1 MHDAFQVTTVVD
13 KVNRIESIFAH
24 GDRLLIGTGLGHL
37 LEYDIKEP
45 LVADENEVPE
55 VTLIN
60 THKNFSKRPI
70 EQLDIIKEIDV
81 LVSLSDGLISLHDL
95 RTFELRMTL
104 GKTKGA
110 NLFTIQTMVEM
121 NQEQIP
127 QLVTRL
133 AVAVRK
139 KLVVFVWKDT
149 EFLETKEWPISD
161 RVKTMA
167 WVGSTKICLGLASEY
182 ALMEVESGQWTEL
195 FGPMTEGGLL
205 NGANIGGSNGN
216 GGSGGGSGSGSGSGS
231 NSISSG
237 AASGAISTL
246 NSLYNMS
253 IGFRGGK
260 PMVTKIPNNE
270 MLLAR
275 DHVSIFLGLDG
286 TPTRKVG
293 IEWSG
298 TPEQMGYSYP
308 YVIAILPKHVEVRNI
323 QSLALVQQIDISN
336 AKFLNQGKLVYVATG
351 SQIWRLTP
359 YSFSSQI
366 DQLVEKHAYEEAVS
380 LLEQIDAVLVENK
393 EEKLRMIRM
402 ARAHDLFL
410 HGEYDTALE
419 LFQELDTPAEDVIE
433 LYPSMISGQLAKDKE
448 NRQDD
453 DDNDSLLAL
462 TTSRKNGNNDDHQH
476 EQLRPDSRTSNY
488 SKTNTVLSNNS
499 SSKLSG
505 IIQSYHAHQQKELV
519 PLTGIHLHEAITY
532 LIRFLTDK
540 RQRLSKQLAA
550 LHGNGILCPP
560 TSGSTTLSSSSVTSG
575 TTLQHLT
582 EQATLVDT
590 TLLKSY
596 MLTND
601 ALVGPLLRVQNH
613 CDVKECET
621 ILMDKKK
628 YKELVDLYNCKGLH
642 SNALDLLSKLGQ
654 QTDGPLRGVLPTIR
668 YLQRLGLDHFDLV
681 LQYSRWVL
689 ESDPIHGMD
698 IFIDDLAE
706 VESFPR
712 DRVLHHLASISDNLT
727 IQYLEYI
734 MDDLHDQ
741 TPDFHNRLAIAYLDK
756 IKADQ
761 VSEDEKTRIRTKLLQ
776 FLADSTHYRAE
787 KILSRLPLDDL
798 YEERA
803 VLLSRIGQHDQA
815 LDIYV
820 YKLKNYAMAEE
831 YCTKIYRENAEKG
844 SKMYLTLLRV
854 YLQPSSSS
862 FGTKGKNNKSTK
874 RQPLLAPALELLAHH
889 GSHVNAA
896 EVLSILPLNTPLQGL
911 FPFFEKYIRESNRNR
926 NKDHV
931 VKNLLKAE
939 QFQVEE
945 QLSFYRSRAVKI
957 TEDRMCPQCNK
968 RIGNSVF
975 AVFPN
980 GAVVHYSCKEKI
992 EQTQWKLV

>member
-1 MHDAFQVTTVVD
+1 
-13 KVNRIESIFAH
+13 
-24 GDRLLIGTGLGHL
+24 
-37 LEYDIKEP
+37 
-45 LVADENEVPE
+45 
-55 VTLIN
+55 
-60 THKNFSKRPI
+60 
-70 EQLDIIKEIDV
+70 
-81 LVSLSDGLISLHDL
+81 
-95 RTFELRMTL
+95 
-104 GKTKGA
+104 
-110 NLFTIQTMVEM
+110 MVEM
-121 NQEQIP
+121 TEDQIP

-149 EFLETKEWPISD
+149 EFLETKEWPLPD

-167 WVGSTKICLGLASEY
+167 WVGSTKICLGLATEY
-182 ALMEVESGQWTEL
+182 ALMEVENGQWTEL
-195 FGPMTEGGLL
+195 
-205 NGANIGGSNGN
+205 GSSM
-216 GGSGGGSGSGSGSGS
+216 SGGT
-231 NSISSG
+231 
-237 AASGAISTL
+237 ASGAMSTL

-323 QSLALVQQIDISN
+323 QSLALVQQIDVSN
-336 AKFLNQGKLVYVATG
+336 AKFLNQGKLVYVATS

-359 YSFSSQI
+359 FSFSSQI
-366 DQLVEKHAYEEAVS
+366 DQLVQKHAYEEAVS
-380 LLEQIDAVLVENK
+380 LLEQINAALVENK
-393 EEKLRMIRM
+393 EEKLRMIRT
-402 ARAHDLFL
+402 AYAHDLFL
-410 HGEYDTALE
+410 HGEYDTALG
-419 LFQELDTPAEDVIE
+419 LFQELDTPAANVIE
-433 LYPSMISGQLAKDKE
+433 LYPSMISGKLAKDE
-448 NRQDD
+448 DNNDD
-453 DDNDSLLAL
+453 DHTNDSDSLL
-462 TTSRKNGNNDDHQH
+462 TTPASPRKNGKSDQPDEPH
-476 EQLRPDSRTSNY
+476 ELIRPDSRTSNY
-488 SKTNTVLSNNS
+488 SKANTVLSNHS
-499 SSKLSG
+499 SSKLSAML
-505 IIQSYHAHQQKELV
+505 HHHHVHQQKELV
-519 PLTGIHLHEAITY
+519 PLTGIHLHDAITY

-540 RQRLSKQLAA
+540 RQKLSKLLAA
-550 LHGNGILCPP
+550 TTHLATDTTTSTP
-560 TSGSTTLSSSSVTSG
+560 TPQDVL
-575 TTLQHLT
+575 

-613 CDVKECET
+613 CDVEECET
-621 ILMDKKK
+621 ILMEKKK
-628 YKELVDLYNCKGLH
+628 YKELVDLYNCKGL
-642 SNALDLLSKLGQ
+642 GQ
-654 QTDGPLRGVLPTIR
+654 QPDGPLRGVVPTIR
-668 YLQRLGLDHFDLV
+668 YLQRLGLDYFDLV
-681 LQYSRWVL
+681 LLYSRWVL
-689 ESDPIHGMD
+689 ESDPVHGMD

-712 DRVLHHLASISDNLT
+712 SRVLHHLASISDDLT

-734 MDDLHDQ
+734 MDELHDQ
-741 TPDFHNRLAIAYLDK
+741 TPEFHNRLAIAYLVK
-756 IKADQ
+756 IKTTQISKA
-761 VSEDEKTRIRTKLLQ
+761 E
-776 FLADSTHYRAE
+776 STHYRAE
-787 KILSRLPLDDL
+787 KILYQLPMDDL

-803 VLLSRIGQHDQA
+803 VLLSRLGQHDQA

-831 YCTKIYRENAEKG
+831 YCTKIYREDAEKG
-844 SKMYLTLLRV
+844 SQMYLTLLRV

-862 FGTKGKNNKSTK
+862 LAMDGKAKSTTGAK
-874 RQPLLAPALELLAHH
+874 RQPLLEPALDLLAHH
-889 GSHVNAA
+889 GSHVNAS
-896 EVLSILPLNTPLQGL
+896 EVLAILPLTTPLQGL

-926 NKDHV
+926 NKNRV

-945 QLSFYRSRAVKI
+945 QVSFYQSRAVKI

-992 EQTQWKLV
+992 EQTQWKLA

>member
-1 MHDAFQVTTVVD
+1 
-13 KVNRIESIFAH
+13 
-24 GDRLLIGTGLGHL
+24 
-37 LEYDIKEP
+37 
-45 LVADENEVPE
+45 
-55 VTLIN
+55 
-60 THKNFSKRPI
+60 
-70 EQLDIIKEIDV
+70 
-81 LVSLSDGLISLHDL
+81 
-95 RTFELRMTL
+95 
-104 GKTKGA
+104 
-110 NLFTIQTMVEM
+110 MVEM
-121 NQEQIP
+121 TVEQIP

-149 EFLETKEWPISD
+149 EFSETKEWPLPD

-167 WVGSTKICLGLASEY
+167 WVGSTKICLGLATEY
-182 ALMEVESGQWTEL
+182 ALMEVEDGQWTEL
-195 FGPMTEGGLL
+195 FGPMADGT
-205 NGANIGGSNGN
+205 
-216 GGSGGGSGSGSGSGS
+216 
-231 NSISSG
+231 SG
-237 AASGAISTL
+237 AMSTL

-323 QSLALVQQIDISN
+323 QSLALVQQIDVSN
-336 AKFLNQGKLVYVATG
+336 AKFLNQGKLVYVATS

-359 YSFSSQI
+359 FSFSSQI
-366 DQLVEKHAYEEAVS
+366 DQLVQKHAYEEAVS
-380 LLEQIDAVLVENK
+380 LLEQINAALVENK
-393 EEKLRMIRM
+393 EEKLRMIRT
-402 ARAHDLFL
+402 AYAHDLFV
-410 HGEYDTALE
+410 HGEYDTALG
-419 LFQELDTPAEDVIE
+419 LFQELDTPAANVIE
-433 LYPSMISGQLAKDKE
+433 LYPSMISGRLAKD
-448 NRQDD
+448 QDHHEDEGND
-453 DDNDSLLAL
+453 DDSLLAA
-462 TTSRKNGNNDDHQH
+462 TAASRKNGNGGKNDSPEETH
-476 EQLRPDSRTSNY
+476 EYLRPDSRTSNY
-488 SKTNTVLSNNS
+488 SKTNTILT
-499 SSKLSG
+499 
-505 IIQSYHAHQQKELV
+505 HQQKELV
-519 PLTGIHLHEAITY
+519 PLTGIHLHDAITY

-540 RQRLSKQLAA
+540 RQKLSKQMAA
-550 LHGNGILCPP
+550 SPTANG
-560 TSGSTTLSSSSVTSG
+560 TTIASSSSLTPSSSSAI
-575 TTLQHLT
+575 TTITPQDLL

-613 CDVKECET
+613 CDVEECEA

-628 YKELVDLYNCKGLH
+628 YKELNYTLMLWIC
-642 SNALDLLSKLGQ
+642 SQSKLGQ
-654 QTDGPLRGVLPTIR
+654 QSDGPLRGVVPTIR

-681 LQYSRWVL
+681 LLYSRWVL
-689 ESDPIHGMD
+689 ETDSVHGME

-712 DRVLHHLASISDNLT
+712 NRVLHHLASISDNLT

-734 MDDLHDQ
+734 MDELHDQ
-741 TPDFHNRLAIAYLDK
+741 TPEFHNRLAIAYLDK
-756 IKADQ
+756 IKADH
-761 VSEDEKTRIRTKLLQ
+761 KNTTRGKLLQ
-776 FLADSTHYRAE
+776 FLAESTHYRAE
-787 KILSRLPLDDL
+787 KILSRLPMDDL
-798 YEERA
+798 FEERA

-820 YKLKNYAMAEE
+820 YKLKNYSMAEE
-831 YCTKIYRENAEKG
+831 YCTKIYRDDPKKG
-844 SKMYLTLLRV
+844 AKIYLTLLRV
-854 YLQPSSSS
+854 YLQPPV
-862 FGTKGKNNKSTK
+862 TLPK
-874 RQPLLAPALELLAHH
+874 RQPLLEPALDLLAHH
-889 GSHVNAA
+889 GSHVDAS
-896 EVLSILPLNTPLQGL
+896 EVLAILPLSTPLQGL

-926 NKDHV
+926 NKNRV

-945 QLSFYRSRAVKI
+945 QVSYYQSRAVKI

-992 EQTQWKLV
+992 EQTQWKLA